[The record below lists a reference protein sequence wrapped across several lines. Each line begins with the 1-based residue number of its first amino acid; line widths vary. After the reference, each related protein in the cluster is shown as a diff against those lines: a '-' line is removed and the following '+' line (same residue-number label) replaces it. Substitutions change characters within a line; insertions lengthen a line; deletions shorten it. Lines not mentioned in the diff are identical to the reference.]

1 MVLESRYKDIIHTS
15 PILISVREHC
25 ENGGP
30 NDDEDIEAT
39 EEADEEANADLA
51 GAALENVELS
61 ARPS

>member
-25 ENGGP
+25 ENGGS
-30 NDDEDIEAT
+30 NDDKDVEAT
-39 EEADEEANADLA
+39 EEADKEANADLA
-51 GAALENVELS
+51 RAALENVELS

>member
-25 ENGGP
+25 ENGGS
-30 NDDEDIEAT
+30 NDDKDVEAT
-39 EEADEEANADLA
+39 EEADEEANANLG